1 MEPTYLGEI
10 ELTDEVLEHYGVPG
24 MKWGVRRYD
33 NNRVSRVRNITGSAS
48 PVRRASTGN
57 RDMSY
62 NAQRRAITATT
73 SSSGGTGSTVRK
85 PVSGGTGTRDASYE
99 AQLKARGVS
108 VSAPVKAKAKT
119 TTSSLLSSASG
130 SSSSKSKSGKR
141 SGKSE
146 AEKAKE
152 KAEKEEAKKK
162 KQQEKEE
169 AKKQKEAEKAAK
181 AASKGSGGSAKKES
195 SGKSSGGSSSSGKA
209 SSSSSATAKSSAN
222 EEKLK
227 KERDAYKQEL
237 EVYQKALEELAK
249 EKQKVQI
256 SDTYTKYLEDL
267 LNKSNNRSQLD
278 KINTEEVKKRWERK
292 KNGMRHD
299 DMENGAIMIFPE
311 ELRKPD
317 LNDITKRGC

>member
-62 NAQRRAITATT
+62 NAQRRAITSAT

-99 AQLKARGVS
+99 AQLKARGVN

-130 SSSSKSKSGKR
+130 SSSSKSKSGKKG
-141 SGKSE
+141 GKSE

-169 AKKQKEAEKAAK
+169 AKKKKEAEKAAK
-181 AASKGSGGSAKKES
+181 AASKGSGGSSKKS
-195 SGKSSGGSSSSGKA
+195 NSGKSSGSSSSGKA
-209 SSSSSATAKSSAN
+209 SSSSSGSSSAQTKSSAN

-227 KERDAYKQEL
+227 QERDAYKQ
-237 EVYQKALEELAK
+237 ALEEMAK
-249 EKQKVQI
+249 EKQKLQI
-256 SDTYTKYLEDL
+256 SETYTKYLEDL
-267 LNKSNNRSQLD
+267 LEKSNNKSILD
-278 KINTEEVKKRWERK
+278 KIDTEEVKKRWERK